1 MRYRIDID
9 TEVAQRVLADGDV
22 PALRLTGGLPAQA
35 KIELAWVEWKET
47 GERTLVVV
55 AGDGGGQGEP
65 KQLTPLVVE
74 EAPRREHLLRLIKH
88 AMEGLWTNNQGMRN
102 NEHGDCLFC
111 GGFDLH
117 VSDCPGLEL
126 QRIADGVA

>member
-9 TEVAQRVLADGDV
+9 TEVAQRVLADGSV

-35 KIELAWVEWKET
+35 KIELAWVEWKES

-55 AGDGGGQGEP
+55 AGDGEGQGEP

-74 EAPRREHLLRLIKH
+74 EAPRREHLLRLVRRTV
-88 AMEGLWTNNQGMRN
+88 EGLWKNNNGFRDG
-102 NEHGDCLFC
+102 EHGNCLLC
-111 GGFDLH
+111 GGFELH

-126 QRIADGVA
+126 QRLADGVA